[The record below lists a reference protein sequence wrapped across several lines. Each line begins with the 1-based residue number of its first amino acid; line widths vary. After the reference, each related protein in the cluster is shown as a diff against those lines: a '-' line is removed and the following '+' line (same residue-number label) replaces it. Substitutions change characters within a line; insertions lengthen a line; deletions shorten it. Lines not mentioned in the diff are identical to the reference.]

1 MEAAPQVCFVVL
13 SIDYRARAARV
24 TGGRTHHVGPQN
36 FSAVST
42 PPKFWRRKE
51 RFCSTPERN
60 HQPSP
65 WVSHSKRSTTFCS
78 AIPAAIAITHLLTI
92 SSRSKISNDPQN
104 THWANNTERF
114 GHKIL
119 EKQGWKT
126 GDTLGAR
133 DAAHEAH
140 YTQAS
145 QSHIRVF
152 LKDDNLGLGAKRG
165 SERAEN
171 FGLAGLESILGRLNG
186 REEEVKKEEARRE
199 EIEKRAYVFRKFGSM
214 NFISG
219 GFLVGDKL
227 VPRAEV
233 KLESS
238 EPKIKEEP
246 DSDNESSKKRKR
258 DATDASEGSS
268 EQKLKRKKK
277 SMDLRDEAD
286 KQDKKTKKDKK
297 DKKEKKEKKDK
308 SSKKIKKEKASSDP
322 EPMSD
327 DAPTPAS
334 DPEPLTD
341 KARRKAEK
349 KARKEE
355 KKLKKALKKAAK
367 EAKKSKDSADD
378 SSSESDDDD
387 TTPSSSVPATGT
399 STPSFVPRGVQTARH
414 RHIMM
419 KKRASMDPQALKEV
433 REEARI
439 EGWVHT
445 NVCIQIF
452 MIKTPVA

>member
-1 MEAAPQVCFVVL
+1 MGLAQ
-13 SIDYRARAARV
+13 
-24 TGGRTHHVGPQN
+24 QKN
-36 FSAVST
+36 
-42 PPKFWRRKE
+42 
-51 RFCSTPERN
+51 
-60 HQPSP
+60 
-65 WVSHSKRSTTFCS
+65 
-78 AIPAAIAITHLLTI
+78 
-92 SSRSKISNDPQN
+92 RSKISNDPQN
-104 THWANNTERF
+104 NHWANNTERF

-119 EKQGWKT
+119 ASQGWKS
-126 GDTLGAR
+126 GDTLGAK

-233 KLESS
+233 KLEGT

-246 DSDNESSKKRKR
+246 DSDDGVGKKRKR
-258 DATDASEGSS
+258 EVADATEDDTSEL
-268 EQKLKRKKK
+268 KLKRKKK

-286 KQDKKTKKDKK
+286 TQDKKI
-297 DKKEKKEKKDK
+297 KKEKKEKKKADK

-367 EAKKSKDSADD
+367 AAKKSKDSADD

-387 TTPSSSVPATGT
+387 TTPSSSVPATGA
-399 STPSFVPRGVQTARH
+399 STPSFVPRGVQMARH

-419 KKRASMDPQALKEV
+419 KKRASMDPQALKE
-433 REEARI
+433 
-439 EGWVHT
+439 
-445 NVCIQIF
+445 IF

>member
-1 MEAAPQVCFVVL
+1 MGLAQ
-13 SIDYRARAARV
+13 
-24 TGGRTHHVGPQN
+24 QKN
-36 FSAVST
+36 
-42 PPKFWRRKE
+42 
-51 RFCSTPERN
+51 
-60 HQPSP
+60 
-65 WVSHSKRSTTFCS
+65 
-78 AIPAAIAITHLLTI
+78 
-92 SSRSKISNDPQN
+92 RSKISDDPQN
-104 THWANNTERF
+104 THWANNTDRF

-119 EKQGWKT
+119 AAQGWKA
-126 GDTLGAR
+126 GDTLGAK

-199 EIEKRAYVFRKFGSM
+199 EIEKRAYVYRKFGSM

-233 KLESS
+233 KLEPT

-246 DSDNESSKKRKR
+246 DSDDGVGKKRKR
-258 DATDASEGSS
+258 EVADATEDGASD
-268 EQKLKRKKK
+268 QKLKRKKK
-277 SMDLRDEAD
+277 SMNLRDEAD
-286 KQDKKTKKDKK
+286 KQDKKIKKEKKDKK
-297 DKKEKKEKKDK
+297 DKKDK

-327 DAPTPAS
+327 DALTPAS

-367 EAKKSKDSADD
+367 AAKKSKESGDD

-419 KKRASMDPQALKEV
+419 KKRASMDPQALKE
-433 REEARI
+433 
-439 EGWVHT
+439 
-445 NVCIQIF
+445 IF

>member
-1 MEAAPQVCFVVL
+1 MGLAQ
-13 SIDYRARAARV
+13 
-24 TGGRTHHVGPQN
+24 QKN
-36 FSAVST
+36 
-42 PPKFWRRKE
+42 
-51 RFCSTPERN
+51 
-60 HQPSP
+60 
-65 WVSHSKRSTTFCS
+65 
-78 AIPAAIAITHLLTI
+78 
-92 SSRSKISNDPQN
+92 RSKISNDPQN
-104 THWANNTERF
+104 TTWANNTERF
-114 GHKIL
+114 GHRIL
-119 EKQGWKT
+119 AAQGWKS
-126 GDTLGAR
+126 GDTLGAK

-199 EIEKRAYVFRKFGSM
+199 EIEKRAYVYRKFGSM

-219 GFLVGDKL
+219 GFLVGDKIQ
-227 VPRAEV
+227 PREEV
-233 KLESS
+233 KL

-246 DSDNESSKKRKR
+246 DSDDGASKKRKR
-258 DATDASEGSS
+258 EVADAAEEGPGD
-268 EQKLKRKKK
+268 QKLKRKKK
-277 SMDLRDEAD
+277 SMDLREEAG
-286 KQDKKTKKDKK
+286 KQEKKT
-297 DKKEKKEKKDK
+297 KKEKKEKKDK
-308 SSKKIKKEKASSDP
+308 KDKKDKTSKKIKKEKASSDP

-355 KKLKKALKKAAK
+355 KKLKKALKRAAK
-367 EAKKSKDSADD
+367 EAKKSKGSADD

-419 KKRASMDPQALKEV
+419 KKRASMDPQALKE
-433 REEARI
+433 
-439 EGWVHT
+439 
-445 NVCIQIF
+445 IF

>member
-1 MEAAPQVCFVVL
+1 MAA
-13 SIDYRARAARV
+13 
-24 TGGRTHHVGPQN
+24 
-36 FSAVST
+36 
-42 PPKFWRRKE
+42 
-51 RFCSTPERN
+51 
-60 HQPSP
+60 
-65 WVSHSKRSTTFCS
+65 
-78 AIPAAIAITHLLTI
+78 
-92 SSRSKISNDPQN
+92 
-104 THWANNTERF
+104 
-114 GHKIL
+114 
-119 EKQGWKT
+119 QGWKA
-126 GDTLGAR
+126 GETLGAK
-133 DAAHEAH
+133 DAAHESH

-227 VPRAEV
+227 VPRTEV
-233 KLESS
+233 KLEPT

-246 DSDNESSKKRKR
+246 DSDDGAGKKRKR
-258 DATDASEGSS
+258 EVTDAAEDGTS

-277 SMDLRDEAD
+277 SMDLRDEAG
-286 KQDKKTKKDKK
+286 KQDKKVKKEKKDKK
-297 DKKEKKEKKDK
+297 DKKDK

-367 EAKKSKDSADD
+367 EAKKSKESADE
-378 SSSESDDDD
+378 SSSESEDDD

-433 REEARI
+433 CGRTI
-439 EGWVHT
+439 VLL
-445 NVCIQIF
+445 
-452 MIKTPVA
+452 P

>member
-1 MEAAPQVCFVVL
+1 M
-13 SIDYRARAARV
+13 
-24 TGGRTHHVGPQN
+24 
-36 FSAVST
+36 
-42 PPKFWRRKE
+42 
-51 RFCSTPERN
+51 
-60 HQPSP
+60 
-65 WVSHSKRSTTFCS
+65 
-78 AIPAAIAITHLLTI
+78 

-119 EKQGWKT
+119 ASQGWKA
-126 GDTLGAR
+126 GDTLGAK

-227 VPRAEV
+227 VPRSEV
-233 KLESS
+233 KL

-246 DSDNESSKKRKR
+246 DSDDGAGKKRKR
-258 DATDASEGSS
+258 EAADATEDGSS
-268 EQKLKRKKK
+268 DQKLKRKKK
-277 SMDLRDEAD
+277 SMDLRDEAE
-286 KQDKKTKKDKK
+286 KQEKKS
-297 DKKEKKEKKDK
+297 KKEKKEKKDKKDK
-308 SSKKIKKEKASSDP
+308 SSKKIKKEKNSSDP

-367 EAKKSKDSADD
+367 AAKKSKDDD
-378 SSSESDDDD
+378 SSSESSDDD
-387 TTPSSSVPATGT
+387 TTPSSSVPATGA

-433 REEARI
+433 RDELPLTHLHIANSQ
-439 EGWVHT
+439 T
-445 NVCIQIF
+445 QIF

>member
-1 MEAAPQVCFVVL
+1 MGLAQ
-13 SIDYRARAARV
+13 
-24 TGGRTHHVGPQN
+24 QKN
-36 FSAVST
+36 
-42 PPKFWRRKE
+42 
-51 RFCSTPERN
+51 
-60 HQPSP
+60 
-65 WVSHSKRSTTFCS
+65 
-78 AIPAAIAITHLLTI
+78 
-92 SSRSKISNDPQN
+92 RSKISNDPQN
-104 THWANNTERF
+104 NHWAHNTERF

-119 EKQGWKT
+119 AAQGWKT
-126 GDTLGAR
+126 GDTLGAK

-199 EIEKRAYVFRKFGSM
+199 EIEKRAYVYRKFGSM

-233 KLESS
+233 KLEST
-238 EPKIKEEP
+238 ELKIKEES

-258 DATDASEGSS
+258 DVADASEEGSS

-277 SMDLRDEAD
+277 SMSLREEAD
-286 KQDKKTKKDKK
+286 KQDKKAKKDKK
-297 DKKEKKEKKDK
+297 DKKEKKEKKEKKDK
-308 SSKKIKKEKASSDP
+308 SSKKIKKENASSDP

-355 KKLKKALKKAAK
+355 KRLKKALKKAAK
-367 EAKKSKDSADD
+367 EARKSKDSADD
-378 SSSESDDDD
+378 SSSDSDEDDA
-387 TTPSSSVPATGT
+387 TPSSSVPVTGT

-419 KKRASMDPQALKEV
+419 KKRASMDPQALKE
-433 REEARI
+433 
-439 EGWVHT
+439 
-445 NVCIQIF
+445 IF

>member
-1 MEAAPQVCFVVL
+1 MAA
-13 SIDYRARAARV
+13 
-24 TGGRTHHVGPQN
+24 
-36 FSAVST
+36 
-42 PPKFWRRKE
+42 
-51 RFCSTPERN
+51 
-60 HQPSP
+60 
-65 WVSHSKRSTTFCS
+65 
-78 AIPAAIAITHLLTI
+78 
-92 SSRSKISNDPQN
+92 
-104 THWANNTERF
+104 
-114 GHKIL
+114 
-119 EKQGWKT
+119 QGWKA
-126 GDTLGAR
+126 GDTLGAK

-199 EIEKRAYVFRKFGSM
+199 EIEKRAYVYRKFGSM

-233 KLESS
+233 KLEPT

-246 DSDNESSKKRKR
+246 DSDDGVGKKRKR
-258 DATDASEGSS
+258 EATDATEDSKSD
-268 EQKLKRKKK
+268 QKLKRKKK

-286 KQDKKTKKDKK
+286 KQQKKVKKEKKDKK
-297 DKKEKKEKKDK
+297 DKKDK

-334 DPEPLTD
+334 NPELLTD

-367 EAKKSKDSADD
+367 EAKKSKESADD
-378 SSSESDDDD
+378 SSSESEDDE

-433 REEARI
+433 R
-439 EGWVHT
+439 GCV
-445 NVCIQIF
+445 
-452 MIKTPVA
+452 VALLL

>member
-1 MEAAPQVCFVVL
+1 MLSCCQLTKEQEQGSRKLAGAP
-13 SIDYRARAARV
+13 
-24 TGGRTHHVGPQN
+24 HVGPRN
-36 FSAVST
+36 LSALSLRQIFGGGKSASAAT
-42 PPKFWRRKE
+42 SYRSNR
-51 RFCSTPERN
+51 
-60 HQPSP
+60 PSR
-65 WVSHSKRSTTFCS
+65 WVSHSRKSTIFVRLYRNRLAVS
-78 AIPAAIAITHLLTI
+78 RILTK

-119 EKQGWKT
+119 EKQGWKA
-126 GDTLGAR
+126 GDTLGAT

-199 EIEKRAYVFRKFGSM
+199 EIEKRAYVYRKFGSM

-227 VPRAEV
+227 VPRSEV

-258 DATDASEGSS
+258 DAVDASEEGSG

-277 SMDLRDEAD
+277 SMDLREEAD
-286 KQDKKTKKDKK
+286 KQDKKDKKAKKDKK

-378 SSSESDDDD
+378 SSSDSDDDD

-433 REEARI
+433 REDVRFDAQF
-439 EGWVHT
+439 HT
-445 NVCIQIF
+445 NAFI
-452 MIKTPVA
+452 

>member
-1 MEAAPQVCFVVL
+1 MAA
-13 SIDYRARAARV
+13 
-24 TGGRTHHVGPQN
+24 
-36 FSAVST
+36 
-42 PPKFWRRKE
+42 
-51 RFCSTPERN
+51 
-60 HQPSP
+60 
-65 WVSHSKRSTTFCS
+65 
-78 AIPAAIAITHLLTI
+78 
-92 SSRSKISNDPQN
+92 
-104 THWANNTERF
+104 
-114 GHKIL
+114 
-119 EKQGWKT
+119 QGWKA
-126 GDTLGAR
+126 GETLGAK

-199 EIEKRAYVFRKFGSM
+199 EIEKRAYVYRKFGSM

-233 KLESS
+233 KLEPT

-246 DSDNESSKKRKR
+246 DSDDGAGKKRKR
-258 DATDASEGSS
+258 EVADATEDGSS

-277 SMDLRDEAD
+277 SMDLREEAD
-286 KQDKKTKKDKK
+286 KQDKKI
-297 DKKEKKEKKDK
+297 KKEKKEKKDK
-308 SSKKIKKEKASSDP
+308 KDKSSKKVKKERASSDP
-322 EPMSD
+322 EPISD

-367 EAKKSKDSADD
+367 EAKKSKGSADN

-387 TTPSSSVPATGT
+387 TTPSSSIPATGA

-433 REEARI
+433 RED
-439 EGWVHT
+439 
-445 NVCIQIF
+445 VC
-452 MIKTPVA
+452 ADALRHY

>member
-1 MEAAPQVCFVVL
+1 MWGL
-13 SIDYRARAARV
+13 KILARFLLR
-24 TGGRTHHVGPQN
+24 QN
-36 FSAVST
+36 FGGGKSASAALQSET
-42 PPKFWRRKE
+42 TSRHDGSRTAKE
-51 RFCSTPERN
+51 VR
-60 HQPSP
+60 H
-65 WVSHSKRSTTFCS
+65 
-78 AIPAAIAITHLLTI
+78 PAAVIAITYLLTT

-199 EIEKRAYVFRKFGSM
+199 EIEKRAYVYRKFGSM
-214 NFISG
+214 NFVSG

-233 KLESS
+233 KLESL

-246 DSDNESSKKRKR
+246 DSDNESRKKRKR
-258 DATDASEGSS
+258 DAADASEEGPS
-268 EQKLKRKKK
+268 ELKLKRKKK
-277 SMDLRDEAD
+277 SMDLREEAD

-297 DKKEKKEKKDK
+297 EKKEKKEKKDK

-355 KKLKKALKKAAK
+355 KKLKKALKRAAK

-387 TTPSSSVPATGT
+387 TPSSSVPATGT

-433 REEARI
+433 REDARI
-439 EGWVHT
+439 DGRVRT
-445 NVCIQIF
+445 NVSIQIF